1 MSSVFIDIHLYFW
14 IAEQIAVYSGDKWSN
29 NCDNMCDNCL
39 NREELV
45 KTDVTQYLNDLI
57 AILNNF
63 DNLSQR
69 ITALKLMDSSF
80 GKRNKKLRLDS
91 SRVPNISRNICEQIV
106 GLLLIDGYLKEEFH
120 FTPYSTTS
128 YLMVGSRSHIRSNH
142 FKVYYLNLVTNN
154 SNNSIKRK
162 NWIKKV
168 MKYQRRNKKSLIRHR
183 MIPFILINNEP

>member
-1 MSSVFIDIHLYFW
+1 
-14 IAEQIAVYSGDKWSN
+14 
-29 NCDNMCDNCL
+29 MCDNCL

-162 NWIKKV
+162 N
-168 MKYQRRNKKSLIRHR
+168 
-183 MIPFILINNEP
+183 